1 MAGQSLAFWT
11 ALLQLPDYVVAY
23 CHEESE
29 SRRYCFTVT
38 PEHRIGV
45 CPHCSHASEDVHQ
58 TRTRERIQDLPISD
72 YAVELKVRVCQFW
85 CERCQCA
92 FTPPVP
98 FLFEGAHATE
108 RFLARA
114 ADLIRM
120 GDVAN
125 AAHFLGVPEQTLGRW
140 YYDYV
145 QRRHLVSEQP
155 LKPIERC
162 GIDELSLKKNIASS
176 SR

>member
-11 ALLQLPDYVVAY
+11 ALLQLPNYVVAH
-23 CHEESE
+23 CQEESQ
-29 SRRYCFTVT
+29 RYSFTVT
-38 PEHRIGV
+38 PEQRIGV
-45 CPHCSHASEDVHQ
+45 CPHCNHASKEVRQ
-58 TRTRERIQDLPISD
+58 TRTRARIQDLPISD

-85 CERCQCA
+85 CERCQCN

-125 AAHFLGVPEQTLGRW
+125 AATFLGVPEQTLGRW

-145 QRRHLVSEQP
+145 QRRQVVSEQP
-155 LKPIERC
+155 LKPIKRI